1 MHTLLTRTAA
11 ALALATVGNATP
23 SITSKGNKFFTSDGE
38 QWFIK
43 GVAYQPT
50 GDDPLA
56 NPVQC
61 ALDAPLMK
69 RLGANTIR
77 VYHVDSSANHDAC
90 MQTFANAGIYAF
102 VDVSTYSNA
111 LTEVCQAAVSSLAGH
126 LAY

>member
-1 MHTLLTRTAA
+1 MHALLTRIAA
-11 ALALATVGNATP
+11 ALALATIGGAIPT
-23 SITSKGNKFFTSDGE
+23 ITSKGNKFFTSNGE

-69 RLGANTIR
+69 QLGTNTIR
-77 VYHVDSSANHDAC
+77 VYHVDASANHDAC
-90 MQTFANAGIYAF
+90 MQTFAGAGIYAF

-111 LTEVCQAAVSSLAGH
+111 LTEVCQAAVCTLAWHPG
-126 LAY
+126 Y